1 MKLEMNKSLKNYTS
15 DDERHENE
23 YRNEMKTGMKLNGSM
38 KMNTGMKLNAFL
50 MEMKA
55 QINV

>member
-1 MKLEMNKSLKNYTS
+1 MNKSSKNYTS
-15 DDERHENE
+15 DDEMHENI
-23 YRNEMKTGMKLNGSM
+23 YSNE
-38 KMNTGMKLNAFL
+38 MNTGMKLNGRITMNTGMKLNVAL